1 MPTWTPEQLK
11 VIETRNCNLLVSAA
25 AGSGKTAV
33 LVERILSMIT
43 DKISPLDID
52 RLLVVTFTNAAAS
65 EMRERIGQA
74 IEKCME
80 QMPED
85 EHLQR
90 QATLVHMASIT
101 TIDSFCMRVL
111 REHFDKTE
119 LDPSFRVGDEGE
131 LKLLKADVAEALL
144 EEYYREGNQD
154 FFDFVES
161 YSTGKSDA
169 GLEELIEKLYEFSMS
184 HPEPEEWLA
193 SALGQYQADTI
204 EEWNE
209 TDSAKFLVGYMK
221 SLLKDC
227 VSHIQKGLNICKNDD
242 GPIMYKDALS
252 SDLEQLKELL
262 YAEDYASIGEQLR
275 VLNFVRLSA
284 KKSDTVSPEKKEQV
298 KALRDDVKEDIKSL
312 LKQFYSRGIDE
323 IMADMQTVRRPLQMV
338 ITLTQEF
345 LRRYAEKKREKN
357 LIDFHDVEH
366 FALQLLAKKNE
377 QGDWIPTETA
387 AEYRE
392 QFAEI
397 MIDEYQDSNF
407 VQEVILTSISRE
419 AEGKPNVFMV
429 GDVKQSIYKFRMARP
444 ELFMEKYNEY
454 SLEGGEYQ
462 KIDLHKNFRSRRE
475 VIYAANVVFEHI
487 MARELGG
494 IVYDGEAKLY
504 FGADIKAKPAEST
517 EPVSL
522 PETGQESLPEPEAE
536 AENQMENPQEMKFEP
551 ENKTEL
557 YLIEKK
563 VDAASDTQAQEF
575 SSGELEAKV
584 IAGQIR
590 RLTGENGMLVW
601 DKSKEEYRRACYRD
615 IVILLRSVGSYA
627 DAFLSVFSEEGI
639 PAYAQSQNGY
649 FTAVEVQ
656 TVLNFLRVLDNPR
669 QDIPLTG
676 VLKSPLVGMKAA
688 ELAKLRADFPEGGMY
703 DSLQACA
710 ETKTHEFSATVRRV
724 LENMQRMRDMAAYT
738 PIHELIR
745 IVIRET
751 GYGDY
756 IMAMPAGQKRRQNLD
771 MLIEKA
777 YAFEATSYR
786 GLFQF
791 LRYIE
796 KLKKYE
802 VDYGEAPSAGENE
815 DTVRIMSIHK
825 SKGLEFPIVFL
836 AGMGRRFNQQDAT
849 EKIILHPTLG
859 ISGDY
864 VDYKKRTRSVTLTKR
879 IMQKQI
885 RLENLAE
892 ELRVLYVAMTRAK
905 EKLILTGAVTD
916 VEKRKK
922 DWELKTVDYRDE
934 ALSYSAL
941 SGANSYLDWIVPAC
955 ESGSKGYK
963 SVPQVQPEEGKTE
976 KEMLEEKAEREM
988 NPTEVVRVY
997 TVGVPE
1003 VVEAEVSRKQEQLS
1017 TYELLRTWDAE
1028 AVYDL
1033 PVREKIEEHFSYEYS
1048 YPADVALHGKVSV
1061 SEIKKRSQQLEA
1073 EENEESEILIEEEPP
1088 LLPEFIHG
1096 KQEHGGVERGTLYHR
1111 VLERLVLSGTDTR
1124 DEIETQLD
1132 RMTDSG
1138 ILNAEERGKLNSWKL
1153 WKLFAGEIGKRMK
1166 AAEKNGILYRE
1177 QPFVLGRSAKEF
1189 YPEIDS
1195 EELVLMQGIIDV
1207 YFEEDGEL
1215 VLLDYKTDYVGENG
1229 EDILKKRYRV
1239 QFDCYR
1245 QALEQMT
1252 GKHVKEMI
1260 LYSFYMDK
1268 EIRM

>member
-1 MPTWTPEQLK
+1 MPTWTKEQLK

-43 DKISPLDID
+43 DKSSPLDID

-65 EMRERIGQA
+65 EMRERVGQR
-74 IEKCME
+74 IEEYME

-144 EEYYREGNQD
+144 EEYYREGNQE
-154 FFDFVES
+154 FYDFVES
-161 YSTGKSDA
+161 YSTGKSDK

-184 HPEPEEWLA
+184 YPEPEEWLA

-227 VSHIQKGLNICKNDD
+227 VARIQKGLNICGKPD
-242 GPIMYKDALS
+242 GPVMYEAALS
-252 SDLEQLKELL
+252 SDLEQLEELL
-262 YAEDYASIGEQLR
+262 HAEDYVNIGEGLR
-275 VLNFVRLSA
+275 GLNFVRLSA

-312 LKQFYSRGIDE
+312 LKQFYSRNIDE
-323 IMADMQTVRRPLQMV
+323 VMADMQAVRKPLQMV

-377 QGDWIPTETA
+377 QGKWVPTETA

-454 SLEGGEYQ
+454 SLEGGDYQ
-462 KIDLHKNFRSRRE
+462 RIDLHKNFRSRRE

-494 IVYDGEAKLY
+494 IVYDGRAKLY
-504 FGADIKAKPAEST
+504 FGADIKAKVENT
-517 EPVSL
+517 
-522 PETGQESLPEPEAE
+522 QEL
-536 AENQMENPQEMKFEP
+536 FEP

-557 YLIEKK
+557 YLIERKA
-563 VDAASDTQAQEF
+563 DGAGDTQAQEF

-584 IAGQIR
+584 IAAQIR

-601 DKSKEEYRRACYRD
+601 DKEKEEYRRACYRD

-639 PAYAQSQNGY
+639 SAYAQSQSGY

-688 ELAKLRADFPEGGMY
+688 ELARLRADFPEGGMY

-710 ETKTHEFSATVRRV
+710 EAKTHEFSATARRV
-724 LENMQRMRDMAAYT
+724 LENIQRMRDMAAYT

-802 VDYGEAPSAGENE
+802 VDYGEAPSAGEND

-849 EKIILHPTLG
+849 EKILLHPTLG

-864 VDYKKRTRSVTLTKR
+864 VDYKRRTRSVTLTKR

-905 EKLILTGAVTD
+905 EKLIMTGAVTD

-922 DWELKTVDYRDE
+922 DWELKAVDYRDE

-941 SGANSYLDWIVPAC
+941 SGANSYLDWIAPAC
-955 ESGSKGYK
+955 ESGSKGYRN
-963 SVPQVQPEEGKTE
+963 SWQERPEEGKAE
-976 KEMLEEKAEREM
+976 KEQPEEKSEKDILEEKAERKM

-1033 PVREKIEEHFSYEYS
+1033 PVREEIEEHFSYEYR

-1073 EENEESEILIEEEPP
+1073 EENEESEILIKEEPP

-1096 KQEHGGVERGTLYHR
+1096 KQEHGGAERGTLYHR
-1111 VLERLVLSGTDTR
+1111 VLERLLLSETDTR
-1124 DEIETQLD
+1124 DEIEVQLD
-1132 RMTDSG
+1132 RMADSG

-1153 WKLFAGEIGKRMK
+1153 WRLFSGEIGKRMK

-1195 EELVLMQGIIDV
+1195 VELVLMQGIIDV

-1260 LYSFYMDK
+1260 LYSFLLDK
-1268 EIRM
+1268 EIKM

>member
-43 DKISPLDID
+43 DKGSPLDID

-65 EMRERIGQA
+65 EMRERIGQR
-74 IEKCME
+74 IEEYME

-209 TDSAKFLVGYMK
+209 TDSAKFLVRYMK

-227 VSHIQKGLNICKNDD
+227 VARIQKGLNICGKPD
-242 GPIMYKDALS
+242 GPAMYGAALL
-252 SDLEQLKELL
+252 SDLEQLEKLL
-262 YAEDYASIGEQLR
+262 YAEDYVSIGEQLR

-284 KKSDTVSPEKKEQV
+284 KKSDTVSVEKKEQV

-312 LKQFYSRGIDE
+312 LKQFYSKGTDE
-323 IMADMQTVRRPLQMV
+323 IMADMQAVRKPLQMV
-338 ITLTQEF
+338 LTLTQEF

-366 FALQLLAKKNE
+366 FALNLLARKNE

-397 MIDEYQDSNF
+397 MIDEYQDSNL
-407 VQEVILTSISRE
+407 VQEVILTSISKISG
-419 AEGKPNVFMV
+419 GKPNLFMV

-444 ELFMEKYNEY
+444 ELFMKKYDTY
-454 SLEGGEYQ
+454 SLEGGDYQ
-462 KIDLHKNFRSRRE
+462 RIDLHKNFRSRRE
-475 VIYAANVVFEHI
+475 VIYAANAVFEHI
-487 MARELGG
+487 MAHELGG
-494 IVYDGEAKLY
+494 IVYDGQAKLY
-504 FGADIKAKPAEST
+504 FGADIKSKVEKT
-517 EPVSL
+517 
-522 PETGQESLPEPEAE
+522 QEL
-536 AENQMENPQEMKFEP
+536 FEP

-563 VDAASDTQAQEF
+563 ADAASDTQAQEV

-601 DKSKEEYRRACYRD
+601 DKAKEEYRRACCRD

-639 PAYAQSQNGY
+639 PAYAQSQSGY

-688 ELAKLRADFPEGGMY
+688 ELARLRADFPEGGMY

-710 ETKTHEFSATVRRV
+710 EATTHEFSATVRRV
-724 LENMQRMRDMAAYT
+724 LENIQRMRDMSAYT

-745 IVIRET
+745 IAIRET

-849 EKIILHPTLG
+849 EKILLHPTLG

-905 EKLILTGAVTD
+905 EKLIMTGAVTD
-916 VEKRKK
+916 VEKQKK
-922 DWELKTVDYRDE
+922 GWELKAVEYRDE

-963 SVPQVQPEEGKTE
+963 SAPQMQSEEGKTE
-976 KEMLEEKAEREM
+976 KEKLEEKAERGM

-1017 TYELLRTWDAE
+1017 TYELLCTWDAE

-1033 PVREKIEEHFSYEYS
+1033 PVREEIGEHFSYEYR

-1073 EENEESEILIEEEPP
+1073 EENKESEILIKEEPP

-1096 KQEHGGVERGTLYHR
+1096 KQEHGGAERGTLYHR

-1124 DEIETQLD
+1124 NEIETQLD
-1132 RMTDSG
+1132 RMTDRG
-1138 ILNAEERGKLNSWKL
+1138 ILNTEERGKLNSWKL
-1153 WKLFAGEIGKRMK
+1153 WRLFSGEIGKRMK

-1215 VLLDYKTDYVGENG
+1215 VLVDYKTDYVGENG

-1260 LYSFYMDK
+1260 LYSFSLDK
-1268 EIRM
+1268 EIKM